1 MSYEKH
7 NWTDNETITA
17 AKLNNIEGG
26 IEEAAQ
32 SGGGYDAVITIYHDN
47 NSAHNFEFAIESGS
61 YEALKAKLM
70 VNDPPV
76 ILAKVWDEL
85 TGYKGATT
93 MTCLY
98 AFPSTTYPNSD
109 ITFSVKMPSSNTS
122 THTSWF
128 GVGVTWNSSD
138 EVTQWY

>member
-1 MSYEKH
+1 MSYTRHTWVDDESV
-7 NWTDNETITA
+7 TYE
-17 AKLNNIEGG
+17 KLNNIEDG

-47 NSAHNFEFAIESGS
+47 NSAHDFEVAIESGS

-93 MTCLY
+93 MTSLY
-98 AFPSTTYPNSD
+98 MYPRSDEPDNSVVF
-109 ITFSVKMPSSNTS
+109 TVKMPSSNAS
-122 THTSWF
+122 THTYWL
-128 GVGVTWNSSD
+128 GIALEWNSSD
-138 EVTQWY
+138 EVTVW